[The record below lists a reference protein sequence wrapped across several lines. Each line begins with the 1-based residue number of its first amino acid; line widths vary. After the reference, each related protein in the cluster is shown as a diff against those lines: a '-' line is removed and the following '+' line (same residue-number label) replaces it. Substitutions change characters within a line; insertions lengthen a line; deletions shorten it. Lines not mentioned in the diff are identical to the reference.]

1 MVAAD
6 LISRVFTIVKIHDH
20 QGQTQNHGTL
30 IMNAKKHFEKIQ
42 ANDSPKNNELGNY
55 KKNLT
60 FLLNFKIVKS
70 LWLFC
75 WGSVLQ

>member
-30 IMNAKKHFEKIQ
+30 IMNAKNHL
-42 ANDSPKNNELGNY
+42 ELAAWPG
-55 KKNLT
+55 
-60 FLLNFKIVKS
+60 FARPPAR
-70 LWLFC
+70 
-75 WGSVLQ
+75 GVLVVLVQDIS

>member
-30 IMNAKKHFEKIQ
+30 IMNAKNHLEQIQ
-42 ANDSPKNNELGNY
+42 AKNSPKNNEGNW
-55 KKNLT
+55 KKAHIATQTFKNL
-60 FLLNFKIVKS
+60 KS
-70 LWLFC
+70 L
-75 WGSVLQ
+75 

>member
-30 IMNAKKHFEKIQ
+30 IMNAKNHLEQVQ
-42 ANDSPKNNELGNY
+42 AKKYPKDKNDNY
-55 KKNLT
+55 KKAHISTPTLR
-60 FLLNFKIVKS
+60 L
-70 LWLFC
+70 
-75 WGSVLQ
+75 